1 MYLTLRKEANEKTG
15 PLGAGFNVSVGGD
28 VATVALNADGEAGD
42 TEQILS
48 VQNVLFAGL
57 PVTLMLNVVSVPDIE
72 HLGRHYLP
80 PLSDRRSWDSR
91 FFNVRQ
97 SLAVLL
103 AITVTHPG
111 RTSL

>member
-1 MYLTLRKEANEKTG
+1 MG
-15 PLGAGFNVSVGGD
+15 PVLNVSVGGD
-28 VATVALNADGEAGD
+28 VATVALNADGETGD

-48 VQNVLFAGL
+48 VQNVLLAGL
-57 PVTLMLNVVSVPDIE
+57 PVTLMLNIVSVPDIE

-103 AITVTHPG
+103 VNTVGHPG
-111 RTSL
+111 RMSL

>member
-1 MYLTLRKEANEKTG
+1 LG
-15 PLGAGFNVSVGGD
+15 PVLNVSVGGD
-28 VATVALNADGEAGD
+28 VATVALNADREAGD

-57 PVTLMLNVVSVPDIE
+57 PVTLMLDIVSVPNVK
-72 HLGRHYLP
+72 HLGGHYLP
-80 PLSDRRSWDSR
+80 PFSDRRSWASR